1 MGLMESILSLY
12 EVISTFEGQFNI
24 VGNLFLFLRANFWPY
39 FGTLESAFSLLDSM
53 LCHYKSI
60 LGHWKLLETNLIIC
74 ESNLGL
80 QHTGW
85 LVEVNGIY

>member
-24 VGNLFLFLRANFWPY
+24 IGILFLFLRANLWPY
-39 FGTLESAFSLLDSM
+39 FGTLESAVSPLDSM

-60 LGHWKLLETNLIIC
+60 LGHWKPI
-74 ESNLGL
+74 
-80 QHTGW
+80 
-85 LVEVNGIY
+85 